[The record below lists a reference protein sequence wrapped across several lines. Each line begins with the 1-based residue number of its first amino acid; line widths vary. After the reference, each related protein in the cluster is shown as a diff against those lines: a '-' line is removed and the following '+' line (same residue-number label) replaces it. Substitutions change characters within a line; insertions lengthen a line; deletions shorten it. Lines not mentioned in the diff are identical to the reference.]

1 MKNSEASRETQKTAS
16 AEQKEK
22 KSRPAAKAR
31 RKKKTPRILIW
42 IGMLFSILLVVSGVL
57 LVALARWVFATW
69 NGLKMDEVI
78 YHINAPIEGTGG
90 DMIAS
95 GIVNCVIP
103 AGLAGLFYTAALLM
117 YRKRRRVRKYLVR
130 LGAVC
135 GALMIVLTMI
145 FSWNRLDMGTY
156 ISNELNAS
164 SFIEDHYADP
174 AKVSITFPEKKRN
187 LIYIYLESME
197 MTYSDAMNGGAFNR
211 NVIPELTALGEA
223 NEDFSGS
230 DPLLNGADVLPG
242 STYTMAAMFTQ
253 TTGLPLKVD
262 LSDTFTD
269 ARGSFNKMNT
279 QDSFFSGVTSLGD
292 ILKKEGYNQVL
303 MLGSNA
309 TFGGRRLY
317 FSQHGDYEI
326 DDYEWAI
333 EQGLIPENYYVFW
346 GYEDAKLFS
355 YAKDRLV
362 DLAAQDKPFN
372 FTMLTVD
379 THFED
384 GYYCDLCTDSFRG
397 NQYANVM
404 ACSSR
409 QVADFVNWVKEQDF
423 YEDTTIIIAGDH
435 LTMDTDFCQNV
446 GENYD
451 RRTFNV
457 WINPAAEPADPDR
470 KRSYSTLDCFPTTLA
485 AMGCQIE
492 GDRLGLGTN
501 LFSAED
507 TMLEQYGYEELSD
520 EMSRKSEFMDK
531 LADLD
536 LYSEEL
542 ADAQGLSP
550 SASLAIA
557 EIDDDARSCAVAV
570 NNIDNVFEKIKSVEI
585 DAWDFQHPDRITT
598 TELHEAEEGVY
609 RGSIDLKDLN
619 FKNAEL
625 RVYIVGKSDK
635 RYEAAEMTGDLTLK
649 TNNIYK
655 YLYKLSQNRQ
665 YTIFVTIRDD
675 GTRML
680 DENIMT
686 GLHNLGLSRNL
697 EGHYRWSYYGVIT
710 PQEIIEDL
718 SMEEIGDSGTMSD
731 GVSYSILSQGG
742 LSGAGGGAGRYLT
755 CSVKIDG
762 VEYAV
767 QRIGLNFVVYDTDAH
782 RVVDSVEFNTYD
794 GLGALRIDISNEAM
808 GIEEE

>member
-187 LIYIYLESME
+187 VIYIYLESME

-507 TMLEQYGYEELSD
+507 TLMEQYGYEELSD

-609 RGSIDLKDLN
+609 RGSVDLKDLN

>member
-145 FSWNRLDMGTY
+145 FSWNRLDMGTF

-187 LIYIYLESME
+187 VIYIYLESME

-355 YAKDRLV
+355 YAKDRLT

-372 FTMLTVD
+372 FSMLTVD

-507 TMLEQYGYEELSD
+507 TLMEQYGYEELSD

-557 EIDDDARSCAVAV
+557 EIDDEAESCAVAV

-625 RVYIVGKSDK
+625 RVYIVGKSGT

-697 EGHYRWSYYGVIT
+697 EGHYRWSYYGIIT

>member
-187 LIYIYLESME
+187 VIYIYLESME

-355 YAKDRLV
+355 YAKDRLT

-372 FTMLTVD
+372 FSMLTVD

-470 KRSYSTLDCFPTTLA
+470 KRSYSTLDCFPATLA

-507 TMLEQYGYEELSD
+507 TLMEQYGYEELAE

-609 RGSIDLKDLN
+609 RGSVDLKDLN

-625 RVYIVGKSDK
+625 RVYIVGKSGT

-755 CSVKIDG
+755 CSVKIGG

>member
-187 LIYIYLESME
+187 VIYIYLESME

-355 YAKDRLV
+355 YAKDRLT

-372 FTMLTVD
+372 FSMLTVD

-409 QVADFVNWVKEQDF
+409 QVADFVNWVREQDF

-507 TMLEQYGYEELSD
+507 TLMEQYGYEELSD

-557 EIDDDARSCAVAV
+557 EIDDEAESCAVAV

-625 RVYIVGKSDK
+625 RVYIVGKSGT

-697 EGHYRWSYYGVIT
+697 EGHYRWSYYGIIT

-762 VEYAV
+762 IEYAV

>member
-187 LIYIYLESME
+187 VIYIYLESME

-507 TMLEQYGYEELSD
+507 TLMEQYGYEELSD

-570 NNIDNVFEKIKSVEI
+570 NNIDNVFAKIKSVEI

-609 RGSIDLKDLN
+609 RGSVDLKDLN

-625 RVYIVGKSDK
+625 RVYIVGKSGT

>member
-1 MKNSEASRETQKTAS
+1 MKKSEASRETQKTAS

-187 LIYIYLESME
+187 VIYIYLESME

-507 TMLEQYGYEELSD
+507 TLMEQYGYEELSD

-557 EIDDDARSCAVAV
+557 EIDDEAESCAVAV

-625 RVYIVGKSDK
+625 RVYIVGKSGT

-697 EGHYRWSYYGVIT
+697 EGHYRWSYYGIIT

>member
-1 MKNSEASRETQKTAS
+1 MKKSEASKETQKTAS
-16 AEQKEK
+16 AEK
-22 KSRPAAKAR
+22 KVKKDRPGVRAR
-31 RKKKTPRILIW
+31 RKKKTHRILIW
-42 IGMLFSILLVVSGVL
+42 IGMILSILLVVSGVL

-103 AGLAGLFYTAALLM
+103 AGLAGLFYTAALLI
-117 YRKRRRVRKYLVR
+117 YRRRRRVRKYLVR

-135 GALMIVLTMI
+135 GALMIVLTLI
-145 FSWNRLDMGTY
+145 FSWNRLDIGTY

-174 AKVSITFPEKKRN
+174 AKVNITFPEKKRN
-187 LIYIYLESME
+187 VIYIYLESME

-279 QDSFFSGVTSLGD
+279 QDSFFAGVTALGD
-292 ILKKEGYNQVL
+292 VLKEQGYNQVL

-333 EQGLIPENYYVFW
+333 DQGLIPENYYVFW
-346 GYEDAKLFS
+346 GYEDAKLFT
-355 YAKDRLV
+355 YAKDRLL

-409 QVADFVNWVKEQDF
+409 QVADFVNWAKEQDF

-457 WINPAAEPADPDR
+457 WINAAAEPADPER

-492 GDRLGLGTN
+492 GERLGLGTN
-501 LFSAED
+501 LFSSED
-507 TMLEQYGYEELSD
+507 TLMEQYGYEELAD
-520 EMSRKSEFMDK
+520 ELSRKSEFMDK

-557 EIDDDARSCAVAV
+557 EIDDTAESCAVAV

-585 DAWDFQHPDRITT
+585 DAWDFQHPDKVSTT
-598 TELHEAEEGVY
+598 VLHEAEEGVY
-609 RGSIDLKDLN
+609 RGSVDLRDLHC
-619 FKNAEL
+619 KNAEL
-625 RVYIVGKSDK
+625 RVCIVGKSGT

-686 GLHNLGLSRNL
+686 GLHNLGLTRNL
-697 EGHYRWSYYGVIT
+697 EGHYRWSYYGIIT
-710 PQEIIEDL
+710 PLEVTEDL
-718 SMEEIGDSGTMSD
+718 SMAEIGDSGTMSD

-755 CSVKIDG
+755 CSVKING

-767 QRIGLNFVVYDTDAH
+767 QRIGLNFVIYDTDAH

>member
-187 LIYIYLESME
+187 VIYIYLESME

-355 YAKDRLV
+355 YAKDRLT

-372 FTMLTVD
+372 FSMLTVD

-507 TMLEQYGYEELSD
+507 TLMEQYGYEELAE

-609 RGSIDLKDLN
+609 RGSVDLKDLN

-625 RVYIVGKSDK
+625 RVYIVGKSGT

>member
-187 LIYIYLESME
+187 VIYIYLESME

-279 QDSFFSGVTSLGD
+279 QDSFFSGVTSLRD
-292 ILKKEGYNQVL
+292 ILKKEGYNQVF

-317 FSQHGDYEI
+317 FGQHGDYEI

-507 TMLEQYGYEELSD
+507 TLMEQYGYEELSD

-557 EIDDDARSCAVAV
+557 EIDDEAESCAVAV

-625 RVYIVGKSDK
+625 RVYIVGKSGT

-697 EGHYRWSYYGVIT
+697 EGHYRWSYYGIIT

>member
-187 LIYIYLESME
+187 VIYIYLESME

-507 TMLEQYGYEELSD
+507 TLMEQYGYEELSD

-625 RVYIVGKSDK
+625 RVYIVGKSGT

-680 DENIMT
+680 DENILT

>member
-187 LIYIYLESME
+187 VIYIYLESME

-355 YAKDRLV
+355 YAKDRLT

-372 FTMLTVD
+372 FSMLTVD

-507 TMLEQYGYEELSD
+507 TLMEQYGYEELSD

-557 EIDDDARSCAVAV
+557 EIDDEAESCAVAV

-609 RGSIDLKDLN
+609 RGSVDLKDLN

-625 RVYIVGKSDK
+625 RVYIVGKSGT

-697 EGHYRWSYYGVIT
+697 EGHYRWSYYGVIS

>member
-187 LIYIYLESME
+187 VIYIYLESME

-355 YAKDRLV
+355 YAKDRLT

-372 FTMLTVD
+372 FSMLTVD

-507 TMLEQYGYEELSD
+507 TLMEQYGYEELAE

-609 RGSIDLKDLN
+609 RGSVDLKDLN

-625 RVYIVGKSDK
+625 RVYIVGKSGT

-755 CSVKIDG
+755 CSVKIGG

>member
-187 LIYIYLESME
+187 VIYIYLESME

-355 YAKDRLV
+355 YAKDRLT

-372 FTMLTVD
+372 FSMLTVD

-507 TMLEQYGYEELSD
+507 TLLEQYGYEELSD

>member
-187 LIYIYLESME
+187 VIYIYLESME

-355 YAKDRLV
+355 YAKDRLT

-372 FTMLTVD
+372 FSMLTVD

-507 TMLEQYGYEELSD
+507 TLLEQYGYEELSD

-609 RGSIDLKDLN
+609 RGSVDLKDLN

-625 RVYIVGKSDK
+625 RVYIVGKSGT

-755 CSVKIDG
+755 CSVKIGG

>member
-1 MKNSEASRETQKTAS
+1 
-16 AEQKEK
+16 
-22 KSRPAAKAR
+22 
-31 RKKKTPRILIW
+31 
-42 IGMLFSILLVVSGVL
+42 
-57 LVALARWVFATW
+57 
-69 NGLKMDEVI
+69 
-78 YHINAPIEGTGG
+78 
-90 DMIAS
+90 
-95 GIVNCVIP
+95 
-103 AGLAGLFYTAALLM
+103 
-117 YRKRRRVRKYLVR
+117 
-130 LGAVC
+130 
-135 GALMIVLTMI
+135 
-145 FSWNRLDMGTY
+145 
-156 ISNELNAS
+156 
-164 SFIEDHYADP
+164 
-174 AKVSITFPEKKRN
+174 
-187 LIYIYLESME
+187 
-197 MTYSDAMNGGAFNR
+197 
-211 NVIPELTALGEA
+211 
-223 NEDFSGS
+223 
-230 DPLLNGADVLPG
+230 
-242 STYTMAAMFTQ
+242 
-253 TTGLPLKVD
+253 
-262 LSDTFTD
+262 
-269 ARGSFNKMNT
+269 
-279 QDSFFSGVTSLGD
+279 
-292 ILKKEGYNQVL
+292 

-507 TMLEQYGYEELSD
+507 TLMEQYGYEELSD

-557 EIDDDARSCAVAV
+557 EIDDEAESCAVAV

-625 RVYIVGKSDK
+625 RVYIVGKSGT

-697 EGHYRWSYYGVIT
+697 EGHYRWSYYGIIT

-762 VEYAV
+762 IEYAV

>member
-187 LIYIYLESME
+187 VIYIYLESME

-355 YAKDRLV
+355 YAKDRLT

-372 FTMLTVD
+372 FSMLTVD

-507 TMLEQYGYEELSD
+507 TLMEQYGYEELSD

-609 RGSIDLKDLN
+609 RGSVDLKDLN

-625 RVYIVGKSDK
+625 RVYIVGKSGT

-755 CSVKIDG
+755 CSVKIGG

>member
-1 MKNSEASRETQKTAS
+1 MKNSEAKRETQKTDS
-16 AEQKEK
+16 AEQKER
-22 KSRPAAKAR
+22 KSQPTAKAAT
-31 RKKKTPRILIW
+31 KKKTPRILIW

-187 LIYIYLESME
+187 VIYIYLESME

-355 YAKDRLV
+355 YAKDRLT

-372 FTMLTVD
+372 FSMLTVD

-507 TMLEQYGYEELSD
+507 TLMEQYGYEELAD

-609 RGSIDLKDLN
+609 RGSVDLKDLN

-625 RVYIVGKSDK
+625 RVYIVGKSGT

-680 DENIMT
+680 DENILT

-697 EGHYRWSYYGVIT
+697 EGHYRWSYYGVIS

>member
-145 FSWNRLDMGTY
+145 FSWHRLDMGTY

-187 LIYIYLESME
+187 VIYIYLESME

-292 ILKKEGYNQVL
+292 ILKKEGYNQVF

-507 TMLEQYGYEELSD
+507 TLMEQYGYEELSD

-557 EIDDDARSCAVAV
+557 EIDDEAESCAVAV

-625 RVYIVGKSDK
+625 RVYIVGKSGT

-697 EGHYRWSYYGVIT
+697 EGHYRWSYYGIIT

>member
-187 LIYIYLESME
+187 VIYIYLESME

-507 TMLEQYGYEELSD
+507 TLLEQYGYEELSD

-680 DENIMT
+680 DENILT

>member
-117 YRKRRRVRKYLVR
+117 YRKRRRVRTYLVR

-187 LIYIYLESME
+187 VIYIYLESME

-355 YAKDRLV
+355 YAKDRLTN
-362 DLAAQDKPFN
+362 LAAQDKPFN
-372 FTMLTVD
+372 FSMLTVD

-507 TMLEQYGYEELSD
+507 TLMEQYGYEELSD

-557 EIDDDARSCAVAV
+557 EIDDEAESCAVAV

-625 RVYIVGKSDK
+625 RVYIVGKSGT

-697 EGHYRWSYYGVIT
+697 EGHYRWSYYGVIS

>member
-187 LIYIYLESME
+187 VIYIYLESME

-355 YAKDRLV
+355 YAKDRLT

-372 FTMLTVD
+372 FSMLTVD

-507 TMLEQYGYEELSD
+507 TLMEQYGYEELSD

-585 DAWDFQHPDRITT
+585 DAWDFQHPDRIIT

-609 RGSIDLKDLN
+609 RGSVDLKDLN

-625 RVYIVGKSDK
+625 RVYIVGKSGT

>member
-187 LIYIYLESME
+187 VIYIYLESME

-355 YAKDRLV
+355 YAKDRLT

-372 FTMLTVD
+372 FP
-379 THFED
+379 
-384 GYYCDLCTDSFRG
+384 C
-397 NQYANVM
+397 
-404 ACSSR
+404 
-409 QVADFVNWVKEQDF
+409 
-423 YEDTTIIIAGDH
+423 
-435 LTMDTDFCQNV
+435 
-446 GENYD
+446 
-451 RRTFNV
+451 
-457 WINPAAEPADPDR
+457 
-470 KRSYSTLDCFPTTLA
+470 
-485 AMGCQIE
+485 
-492 GDRLGLGTN
+492 
-501 LFSAED
+501 
-507 TMLEQYGYEELSD
+507 
-520 EMSRKSEFMDK
+520 
-531 LADLD
+531 
-536 LYSEEL
+536 
-542 ADAQGLSP
+542 
-550 SASLAIA
+550 
-557 EIDDDARSCAVAV
+557 
-570 NNIDNVFEKIKSVEI
+570 
-585 DAWDFQHPDRITT
+585 
-598 TELHEAEEGVY
+598 
-609 RGSIDLKDLN
+609 
-619 FKNAEL
+619 
-625 RVYIVGKSDK
+625 
-635 RYEAAEMTGDLTLK
+635 
-649 TNNIYK
+649 
-655 YLYKLSQNRQ
+655 
-665 YTIFVTIRDD
+665 
-675 GTRML
+675 
-680 DENIMT
+680 
-686 GLHNLGLSRNL
+686 
-697 EGHYRWSYYGVIT
+697 
-710 PQEIIEDL
+710 
-718 SMEEIGDSGTMSD
+718 
-731 GVSYSILSQGG
+731 
-742 LSGAGGGAGRYLT
+742 
-755 CSVKIDG
+755 
-762 VEYAV
+762 
-767 QRIGLNFVVYDTDAH
+767 
-782 RVVDSVEFNTYD
+782 
-794 GLGALRIDISNEAM
+794 
-808 GIEEE
+808 

>member
-507 TMLEQYGYEELSD
+507 TLMEQYGYEELSD

>member
-187 LIYIYLESME
+187 VIYIYLESME

-355 YAKDRLV
+355 YAKDRLT

-507 TMLEQYGYEELSD
+507 TLMEQYGYEELSD

-755 CSVKIDG
+755 CSVKIGG

>member
-187 LIYIYLESME
+187 VIYIYLESME

-507 TMLEQYGYEELSD
+507 TLMEQYGYEELSD

-680 DENIMT
+680 DENILT

>member
-187 LIYIYLESME
+187 VIYIYLESME

-355 YAKDRLV
+355 YAKDRLT

-507 TMLEQYGYEELSD
+507 TLMEQYGYEELSD

>member
-187 LIYIYLESME
+187 VIYIYLESME

-355 YAKDRLV
+355 YAKDRLT

-372 FTMLTVD
+372 FSMLTVD

-507 TMLEQYGYEELSD
+507 TLMEQYGYEELSD

-557 EIDDDARSCAVAV
+557 EIDDEAESCAVAV

-609 RGSIDLKDLN
+609 RGSVDLKDLN

-625 RVYIVGKSDK
+625 RVYIVGKSGT

-697 EGHYRWSYYGVIT
+697 EGHYRWSYYGVIS

-755 CSVKIDG
+755 CSVKIGG

>member
-187 LIYIYLESME
+187 VIYIYLESME

-292 ILKKEGYNQVL
+292 ILKKEGYNQVF

-507 TMLEQYGYEELSD
+507 TLMEQYGYEELSD

-557 EIDDDARSCAVAV
+557 EIDDEAESCAVAV

-625 RVYIVGKSDK
+625 RVYIVGKSGI

-697 EGHYRWSYYGVIT
+697 EGHYRWSYYGIIT

>member
-187 LIYIYLESME
+187 VIYIYLESME

-355 YAKDRLV
+355 YAKDRLTN
-362 DLAAQDKPFN
+362 LAAQDKPFN
-372 FTMLTVD
+372 FSMLTVD

-507 TMLEQYGYEELSD
+507 TLMEQYGYEELSD

-557 EIDDDARSCAVAV
+557 EIDDEAESCAVAV

-625 RVYIVGKSDK
+625 RVYIVGKSGT

-697 EGHYRWSYYGVIT
+697 EGHYRWSYYGVIS